1 MLEVTSSILT
11 VIGTAWL
18 CFILSNYV
26 SFCFEDGIAHEAPI
40 ATLLLS
46 VIAIGLSFT
55 LLISVGYERI
65 FDAYNIGALWE
76 SPYVLHIPTA
86 SEFWLDYL
94 PDHWNA
100 LRSKA
105 PSNISDLDLW
115 GIALLAVGIALLMWS
130 RFCKKGQNYAARFSF
145 RPIITWALVTCILV
159 FCVTQILLFLASYA
173 LGTFMFVGSLW
184 KIVIGLIVLG
194 CLGGGTVKLYDEHGK
209 HVADL
214 RR

>member
-1 MLEVTSSILT
+1 MLEVISSILT
-11 VIGTAWL
+11 IIGTAWL
-18 CFILSNYV
+18 CLMLSNYV
-26 SFCFEDGIAHEAPI
+26 SSCFEDGIAHEAPI

-94 PDHWNA
+94 PDHWDA
-100 LRSKA
+100 LQSK
-105 PSNISDLDLW
+105 SLNNISDLDLW
-115 GIALLAVGIALLMWS
+115 GIALLTVGTALLIWS
-130 RFCKKGQNYAARFSF
+130 RFCKKGQDYAARFSF
-145 RPIITWALVTCILV
+145 RPIITWALLSSILI
-159 FCVTQILLFLASYA
+159 FCVMQVLLFLLSYA

-184 KIVIGLIVLG
+184 KVVIGLIVLG
-194 CLGGGTVKLYDEHGK
+194 CLGGGTVKLYDEHGNY
-209 HVADL
+209 VADL
-214 RR
+214 RK